1 MHDVMAV
8 ALGAM
13 HDDAARLERIGSN
26 LANALTPGY
35 KREVHVAR
43 AGGPSRH
50 FATLVDAASTARQ
63 TVAEPVR
70 DMRPGTLQRTGQPLD
85 LALTG
90 RGFFELATPAG
101 PAWTRHGQFRLDP
114 QGRVVDTEGRA
125 LQSTAGDLVLST
137 GSPIAEVTVD
147 DKGDVREQGRVVA
160 RLRLVD
166 VAESS
171 RLERAGGGLFAAG
184 AQAVDVQPLDE
195 AETQVRQG
203 WLENANVEPM
213 REMVELVRTMRRFES
228 VHRAVQAYDEILGT
242 GIRKL
247 GDV

>member
-1 MHDVMAV
+1 MHDVMAI

-13 HDDAARLERIGSN
+13 QDDAARLERIGSN

-35 KREVHVAR
+35 KRELHVAR
-43 AGGPSRH
+43 SGRSDADFG
-50 FATLVDAASTARQ
+50 ALVDAAAGGVATA
-63 TVAEPVR
+63 AGPVR

-85 LALTG
+85 LALAG
-90 RGFFELATPAG
+90 RGFFEVATPAG

-114 QGRVVDTEGRA
+114 QGRVVDVEGRA
-125 LQSTAGDLVLST
+125 LQSTAGDLVLAGGT
-137 GSPIAEVTVD
+137 PTIEPN
-147 DKGDVREQGRVVA
+147 GDVREDGRVVA

-166 VAESS
+166 VAEPSK
-171 RLERAGGGLFAAG
+171 LERAGGGLYAAG
-184 AQAVDVQPLDE
+184 AGAVDAQPLDE
-195 AETQVRQG
+195 PQAQVRQG

-228 VHRAVQAYDEILGT
+228 VHRAVQAYDEMLGT
-242 GIRKL
+242 AIRKL

>member
-1 MHDVMAV
+1 MHDVMAI

-13 HDDAARLERIGSN
+13 QDDAARLERIGSN

-35 KREVHVAR
+35 KREVHVAL
-43 AGGPSRH
+43 GGASASRGAD
-50 FATLVDAASTARQ
+50 FAALVDGAGAGTASAALPQ
-63 TVAEPVR
+63 R

-85 LALTG
+85 LALAG
-90 RGFFELATPAG
+90 RGFFEVATPAG

-114 QGRVVDTEGRA
+114 QGRVVDAEGRA
-125 LQSTAGDLVLST
+125 LQSTAGDLVLANGT
-137 GSPIAEVTVD
+137 PTVD
-147 DKGDVREQGRVVA
+147 ANGDVHEEGRVVA

-166 VAESS
+166 VAEPS
-171 RLERAGGGLFAAG
+171 RLERAGGGLYAAG
-184 AQAVDVQPLDE
+184 SRSVEARPLDE
-195 AETQVRQG
+195 PEATVRQG

-228 VHRAVQAYDEILGT
+228 VHRAVQAYDEMLGT

>member
-1 MHDVMAV
+1 MHDVMAI

-13 HDDAARLERIGSN
+13 QDDAARLERIGSN

-43 AGGPSRH
+43 AGGSPAD
-50 FATLVDAASTARQ
+50 FAGLVDAAAAGGRSI
-63 TVAEPVR
+63 AEPMR

-90 RGFFELATPAG
+90 RGFFEIATPAG

-114 QGRVVDTEGRA
+114 QGRVVDAEGRA
-125 LQSTAGDLVLST
+125 LQSTSGDLVLST
-137 GSPIAEVTVD
+137 GAPIAEMTVD
-147 DKGDVREQGRVVA
+147 EKGDVREQGRVVA

-166 VAESS
+166 VADPS
-171 RLERAGGGLFAAG
+171 RLERAGGGLHAAG
-184 AQAVDVQPLDE
+184 ARSVDVQPLDE
-195 AETQVRQG
+195 ASSQVRQG

-228 VHRAVQAYDEILGT
+228 VHRAIQAYDEMLGT